1 MARAPATQEI
11 EALPEADRLEG
22 FPHPR
27 NTNVLYGHETSQRAL
42 ADAFAS
48 GRMHHGWLITG
59 PEGVGK
65 ASLAYRFATF
75 LLADVSERDPFGQSL
90 DIDSDTTA
98 SRQVRA
104 LSHPGLLLLRR
115 AWDFKAKRLLTSIS
129 VDEVRRLRSF
139 LGHSAGEAA
148 WRVVLVDQAD
158 DLNINAANALLK
170 SLEEPPPR
178 TIFLLLSSQPGRL
191 LPTIRSRCRTLDLAP
206 LPLEALRKATTQALT
221 AAEQEHPAHSQWPV
235 LERLAQGSVRRAI
248 ALSTGGGIA
257 LYERILKS
265 VSDLPKVDW
274 QSLHALG
281 DELGGAANEQRF
293 ELYFELLLDL
303 LTRLIRAQATGQ
315 APEAEMQLARR
326 LIGEARLASFAEL
339 WETIVAEKA
348 TALAL
353 NLDRKALILD
363 TFVRLEAAS
372 R

>member
-11 EALPEADRLEG
+11 EALPESDRLEG

-27 NTNVLYGHETSQRAL
+27 NTKVLYGHETSQRAL
-42 ADAFAS
+42 VDAFAS

-65 ASLAYRFATF
+65 ATLAYRFATF

-115 AWDFKAKRLLTSIS
+115 AWDFKAKRLMTSIS

-139 LGHSAGEAA
+139 LGHSGGETA

-178 TIFLLLSSQPGRL
+178 TISCCSR
-191 LPTIRSRCRTLDLAP
+191 RSRGACCQPSAP
-206 LPLEALRKATTQALT
+206 AAARSTRRRFRSSRCARPPRRLSRLRSRSI
-221 AAEQEHPAHSQWPV
+221 PRIRNGRCS
-235 LERLAQGSVRRAI
+235 RGS
-248 ALSTGGGIA
+248 L
-257 LYERILKS
+257 
-265 VSDLPKVDW
+265 
-274 QSLHALG
+274 
-281 DELGGAANEQRF
+281 GAASAAPSRCP
-293 ELYFELLLDL
+293 
-303 LTRLIRAQATGQ
+303 RA
-315 APEAEMQLARR
+315 
-326 LIGEARLASFAEL
+326 
-339 WETIVAEKA
+339 
-348 TALAL
+348 
-353 NLDRKALILD
+353 
-363 TFVRLEAAS
+363 AAS
-372 R
+372 LSMSESSNP